1 MLCLSYD
8 FVYTGLG
15 QESECSDRYKSR
27 IILEQRPG
35 SHDAW

>member
-15 QESECSDRYKSR
+15 QESECSDRFKSR
-27 IILEQRPG
+27 ILEQRPG